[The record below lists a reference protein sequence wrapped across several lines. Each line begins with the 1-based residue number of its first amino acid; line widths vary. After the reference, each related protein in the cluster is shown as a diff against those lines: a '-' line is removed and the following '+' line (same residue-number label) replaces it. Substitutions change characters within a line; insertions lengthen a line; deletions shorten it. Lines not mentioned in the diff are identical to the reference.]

1 MTPGPTPPRDRLEA
15 ILEGMAEGVLVT
27 DADGVVV
34 HANRALRG
42 LLGVGP
48 EVLGRP
54 LTEAIA
60 QEGVQGLV
68 ELAEAERE
76 SVQEELPV
84 RGRRVLVRVT
94 PIEDPTTGIVAVL
107 SDVTELRRL
116 ERIRRDFVANVSH
129 ELRTPVAA
137 VRAATETLLSGA
149 LDRADTAREFVGI
162 VDRHAE
168 RLHRLV
174 EDLLE
179 LSRLESGEVRHLPE
193 PVRLRDAVT
202 RALELFSLAVK
213 ARGTRLTASVDPAV
227 DCVEATAHAL
237 EHILSNLVDNAIKYS
252 PEGATVRVT
261 AAPHGDR
268 VRLSVVDTGPGV
280 EARHLPRLFE
290 RFYRADKSRSRDLGG
305 TGLGLAIVKHLAE
318 AIGATV
324 SVESTPGEGTS
335 FHVDLRPSAGP
346 AAEPSRDE

>member
-1 MTPGPTPPRDRLEA
+1 LTAPEAKPGRLEA
-15 ILEGMAEGVLVT
+15 VLESMAEAVLVT
-27 DADGVVV
+27 DAQGLVV
-34 HANRALRG
+34 HANRSVRRI
-42 LLGVGP
+42 LGVGA

-54 LTEAIA
+54 LVQALA
-60 QEGVQGLV
+60 LEGVQALV
-68 ELAEAERE
+68 ALAQAEQR
-76 SVQEELPV
+76 SVHEDLPLG
-84 RGRRVLVRVT
+84 GRQVLVRIT
-94 PIEDPTTGIVAVL
+94 PCEEPDTGLVAVL

-137 VRAATETLLSGA
+137 VLAATETLLSGA

-193 PVRLRDAVT
+193 PVRLHDAIT

-213 ARGTRLTASVDPAV
+213 ARGTALTASVDPAV
-227 DCVEATAHAL
+227 EYVEATPHAL

-261 AAPHGDR
+261 AAPYGDR

-324 SVESTPGEGTS
+324 GVESAVGQGTS
-335 FHVDLRPSAGP
+335 FHVDLRPSAR
-346 AAEPSRDE
+346 PSSPPITPR